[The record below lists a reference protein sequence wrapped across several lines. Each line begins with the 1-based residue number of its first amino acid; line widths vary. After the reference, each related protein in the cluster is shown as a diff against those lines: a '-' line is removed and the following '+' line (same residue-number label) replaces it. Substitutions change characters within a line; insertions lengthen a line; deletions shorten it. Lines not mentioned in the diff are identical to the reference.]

1 MKNILITGERGFLLR
16 NCKFL
21 FKDYNVQY
29 YKSGESSEKYYNIDT
44 IIHFASPTDTFE
56 FKDKLKLSKSM
67 IDLTIELIKL
77 AQELD
82 AKFIF
87 ASSEAAIHL
96 ENEYGI
102 NKRAMEQ
109 YIESYLS
116 DYLILRIPRVYGVDK
131 NKGLMKKIR
140 LNEISEFDLKNQ
152 IIEYIDIEDFKMWF
166 KKILTKNKIQYYNK
180 TKRKNTIQEIKDI
193 YCQEY

>member
-1 MKNILITGERGFLLR
+1 MKNVLITGERGFLLR

-21 FKDYNVQY
+21 FKDCNVQY
-29 YKSGESSEKYYNIDT
+29 YKPNTQYYDIDT
-44 IIHFASPTDTFE
+44 IVHFASPSDTFE

-82 AKFIF
+82 AKFVF
-87 ASSEAAIHL
+87 ASSMAAEYL
-96 ENEYGI
+96 DNDYGI
-102 NKRAMEQ
+102 NKKAMEQ

-116 DYLILRIPRVYGVDK
+116 DYLILRIPRVYGIDK
-131 NKGLMKKIR
+131 DKGLMKKIR
-140 LNEISEFDLKNQ
+140 LNEISKFDLKNQ
-152 IIEYIDIEDFKMWF
+152 TVEYIDIEDFKMWF
-166 KKILTKNKIQYYNK
+166 TNVINK
-180 TKRKNTIQEIKDI
+180 TGIQKYIKQQRKNTIQEIKDI

>member
-1 MKNILITGERGFLLR
+1 MKNVLITGERGFLLR

-21 FKDYNVQY
+21 FKDCNVQY
-29 YKSGESSEKYYNIDT
+29 YKPNTRYYDIDT
-44 IIHFASPTDTFE
+44 IVHFASPSDTFE

-87 ASSEAAIHL
+87 ASSMAAEYL
-96 ENEYGI
+96 DNDYGI
-102 NKRAMEQ
+102 NKKAMEQ

-131 NKGLMKKIR
+131 DKGLMKKIR

-152 IIEYIDIEDFKMWF
+152 TVEYIDIEDFKIWF
-166 KKILTKNKIQYYNK
+166 TDVINK
-180 TKRKNTIQEIKDI
+180 TGIQKYIKQQRKNTIQEIKDI

>member
-21 FKDYNVQY
+21 FKDCNVQY
-29 YKSGESSEKYYNIDT
+29 YKPNTQYYDIDT
-44 IIHFASPTDTFE
+44 IVHFASPSDTFE

-67 IDLTIELIKL
+67 IDLSIELIKL

-87 ASSEAAIHL
+87 ASSMAAEYL
-96 ENEYGI
+96 DNDYGI
-102 NKRAMEQ
+102 NKKAMEQ

-116 DYLILRIPRVYGVDK
+116 DYLILRIPRVYGIDK
-131 NKGLMKKIR
+131 DKGLMKKIR
-140 LNEISEFDLKNQ
+140 LNEISKFDLKNQ
-152 IIEYIDIEDFKMWF
+152 TVEYIDIEDFKIWF
-166 KKILTKNKIQYYNK
+166 TDVINK
-180 TKRKNTIQEIKDI
+180 TGIQKYIKQQRKNTIQEIKDI

>member
-1 MKNILITGERGFLLR
+1 MKNVLITGERGFLLR

-21 FKDYNVQY
+21 FKDCNVQY
-29 YKSGESSEKYYNIDT
+29 YKPNTQYYDIDT
-44 IIHFASPTDTFE
+44 IVHFASPSDTFE

-87 ASSEAAIHL
+87 ASSMAAEYL
-96 ENEYGI
+96 DNDYGI
-102 NKRAMEQ
+102 NKKAMEQ

-116 DYLILRIPRVYGVDK
+116 DYLILRIPRVYGIDK
-131 NKGLMKKIR
+131 DKGLM
-140 LNEISEFDLKNQ
+140 
-152 IIEYIDIEDFKMWF
+152 
-166 KKILTKNKIQYYNK
+166 
-180 TKRKNTIQEIKDI
+180 
-193 YCQEY
+193 

>member
-1 MKNILITGERGFLLR
+1 MKNVLITGERGFLLR

-21 FKDYNVQY
+21 FRDCNVQY
-29 YKSGESSEKYYNIDT
+29 YKPNTQYYDIDT
-44 IIHFASPTDTFE
+44 IVHFASPSDTFE

-87 ASSEAAIHL
+87 ASSMAAEYL
-96 ENEYGI
+96 DNDYGI
-102 NKRAMEQ
+102 NKKAMEQ

-131 NKGLMKKIR
+131 DKGLMKKIR
-140 LNEISEFDLKNQ
+140 LNEISKFDLKNQ
-152 IIEYIDIEDFKMWF
+152 TVEYIDIEDFKMWF
-166 KKILTKNKIQYYNK
+166 TNVINKSGIQKYIK
-180 TKRKNTIQEIKDI
+180 QQRKNTIQEIKDI

>member
-1 MKNILITGERGFLLR
+1 MKNVLITGERGFLLR

-21 FKDYNVQY
+21 FKDCNVQY
-29 YKSGESSEKYYNIDT
+29 YKPNTQYYDIDT
-44 IIHFASPTDTFE
+44 IVHFASPSDTFE

-67 IDLTIELIKL
+67 IDLSIDLIKL

-87 ASSEAAIHL
+87 ASSMAAEYL
-96 ENEYGI
+96 DNDYGI
-102 NKRAMEQ
+102 NKKAMEQ

-131 NKGLMKKIR
+131 DKGLMKKIR
-140 LNEISEFDLKNQ
+140 LNEISKFDLKNQ
-152 IIEYIDIEDFKMWF
+152 TVEYIDIEDFKMWF
-166 KKILTKNKIQYYNK
+166 TDVINK
-180 TKRKNTIQEIKDI
+180 TGIQKYIKQQRKNTIQEIKDI

>member
-1 MKNILITGERGFLLR
+1 MKNVLITGERGFLLR

-21 FKDYNVQY
+21 FRDCNVQY
-29 YKSGESSEKYYNIDT
+29 YKPNTQYYDIDT
-44 IIHFASPTDTFE
+44 IVHFASPSDTFE

-87 ASSEAAIHL
+87 ASSMAAEYL
-96 ENEYGI
+96 DNDYGI
-102 NKRAMEQ
+102 NKKAMEQ

-131 NKGLMKKIR
+131 DKGLMKKIR

-152 IIEYIDIEDFKMWF
+152 TVEYIDIEDFKIWF
-166 KKILTKNKIQYYNK
+166 TDVINK
-180 TKRKNTIQEIKDI
+180 TGIQKYIKQQRKNTIQEIKDI

>member
-1 MKNILITGERGFLLR
+1 MKNVLITGERGFLLR

-21 FKDYNVQY
+21 FKDCNVQY
-29 YKSGESSEKYYNIDT
+29 YKPNTQYYDIDT
-44 IIHFASPTDTFE
+44 IVHFASPSDTFE

-67 IDLTIELIKL
+67 IDLSIDLIKL

-87 ASSEAAIHL
+87 ASSMAAEYL
-96 ENEYGI
+96 DNDYGI
-102 NKRAMEQ
+102 NKKAMEQ

-116 DYLILRIPRVYGVDK
+116 DYLILRIPRVYGIDK
-131 NKGLMKKIR
+131 DKGLMKKIR
-140 LNEISEFDLKNQ
+140 LNEISKFDLKNQ
-152 IIEYIDIEDFKMWF
+152 TVEYIDIEDFKMWF
-166 KKILTKNKIQYYNK
+166 TNVINK
-180 TKRKNTIQEIKDI
+180 TGIQKYIKQQRKNTIQEIKDI

>member
-1 MKNILITGERGFLLR
+1 MKNVLITGERGFLLR

-21 FKDYNVQY
+21 FKDCNVQY
-29 YKSGESSEKYYNIDT
+29 YKPNTKYYDIDT
-44 IIHFASPTDTFE
+44 IVHFASPSDTFE

-87 ASSEAAIHL
+87 ASSMAAEYL
-96 ENEYGI
+96 DNDYGI
-102 NKRAMEQ
+102 NKKAMEQ

-116 DYLILRIPRVYGVDK
+116 DYLILRIPRVYGIDK
-131 NKGLMKKIR
+131 DKGLMKKIR

-152 IIEYIDIEDFKMWF
+152 TVEYIDIEDFKMWF
-166 KKILTKNKIQYYNK
+166 TNVINK
-180 TKRKNTIQEIKDI
+180 TGIQKYIKQQRKNTIQEIKDI

>member
-1 MKNILITGERGFLLR
+1 MMNILITGERGFLLR

-21 FKDYNVQY
+21 FKDCNVQY
-29 YKSGESSEKYYNIDT
+29 YKPNTQYYDIDT
-44 IIHFASPTDTFE
+44 IVHFASPSDTFE

-87 ASSEAAIHL
+87 ASSMAAEYL
-96 ENEYGI
+96 DNDYGI
-102 NKRAMEQ
+102 NKKAMEQ

-131 NKGLMKKIR
+131 DKGLMKKIR
-140 LNEISEFDLKNQ
+140 LNEMSEFDLKNQ
-152 IIEYIDIEDFKMWF
+152 TVEYIDIEDFKMWF
-166 KKILTKNKIQYYNK
+166 TNVINK
-180 TKRKNTIQEIKDI
+180 TGIQKYIKQQRKNTIQEIKDI

>member
-1 MKNILITGERGFLLR
+1 MKNVLITGERGFLLR

-21 FKDYNVQY
+21 FKDCNVQY
-29 YKSGESSEKYYNIDT
+29 YKPNTQYYDIDT
-44 IIHFASPTDTFE
+44 IVHFASPSDTFE

-67 IDLTIELIKL
+67 IDLSIELIKL

-87 ASSEAAIHL
+87 ASSMAAEYL
-96 ENEYGI
+96 DNDYGI
-102 NKRAMEQ
+102 NKKAMEQ

-131 NKGLMKKIR
+131 DKGLMKKIR

-152 IIEYIDIEDFKMWF
+152 IVEYIDIEDFKMWF
-166 KKILTKNKIQYYNK
+166 TNVINK
-180 TKRKNTIQEIKDI
+180 TGIQKYIKQQRKNTIQQIKDI

>member
-1 MKNILITGERGFLLR
+1 MKNVLITGERGFLLR

-21 FKDYNVQY
+21 FKDCNVQY
-29 YKSGESSEKYYNIDT
+29 YKPNTQYYDIDT
-44 IIHFASPTDTFE
+44 IVHFASPSDTFE

-67 IDLTIELIKL
+67 IDLSIDLIKL

-87 ASSEAAIHL
+87 ASSMAAEYL
-96 ENEYGI
+96 DNDYGI
-102 NKRAMEQ
+102 NKKAMEQ

-131 NKGLMKKIR
+131 DKGLMKKIR
-140 LNEISEFDLKNQ
+140 LNEISKFDLKNQ
-152 IIEYIDIEDFKMWF
+152 TVEYIDIEDFKMWF
-166 KKILTKNKIQYYNK
+166 TNVINKSGIQKYIK
-180 TKRKNTIQEIKDI
+180 QQRKNTIQEIKDI

>member
-21 FKDYNVQY
+21 FKDCNVQY
-29 YKSGESSEKYYNIDT
+29 YKPNTQYYDIDT
-44 IIHFASPTDTFE
+44 IVHFASPSDTFE

-87 ASSEAAIHL
+87 ASSMAAEYL
-96 ENEYGI
+96 DNDYGI
-102 NKRAMEQ
+102 NKKAMEQ

-131 NKGLMKKIR
+131 DKGLMKKIR

-152 IIEYIDIEDFKMWF
+152 TVEYIDIEDFKMWF
-166 KKILTKNKIQYYNK
+166 TNVINK
-180 TKRKNTIQEIKDI
+180 TGIQKYIKQQRKNTIQEIKDI

>member
-1 MKNILITGERGFLLR
+1 MKNVLITGERGFLLR

-21 FKDYNVQY
+21 FKDCNVQY
-29 YKSGESSEKYYNIDT
+29 YKPNTQYYDIDT
-44 IIHFASPTDTFE
+44 IVHFASPSDTFE

-87 ASSEAAIHL
+87 ASSMAAEYL
-96 ENEYGI
+96 DNDYGI
-102 NKRAMEQ
+102 NKKAMEQ

-131 NKGLMKKIR
+131 DKGLMKKIR
-140 LNEISEFDLKNQ
+140 LNEISKFDLKNQ
-152 IIEYIDIEDFKMWF
+152 TVEYIDIEDFKIWF
-166 KKILTKNKIQYYNK
+166 TNVINK
-180 TKRKNTIQEIKDI
+180 TGIQKYIKQQRKNTIQEIKDI